1 MKLNTDAPIKVV
13 SYGRVSNKNSPW
25 HIGRSINYNLFVY
38 IESGSLKMQI
48 GDEIFSVSKG
58 GLLLIPGK
66 TFYRPL
72 AANGLSYYFIHF
84 TADTEESVSDELH
97 FQSNPLL
104 PEGDYEFS
112 YHGGTKTVT
121 IPSVSD
127 CSSNETVKRIFRRIA
142 ELNVRSGGEKL
153 MLDCLGRELIIAVC
167 EENHPEGKLSSNMV
181 RITSFIDQM
190 FFEDITLTSLSEK
203 FGFSKSYIARLFKN
217 ELGTTS
223 ADYINR
229 TRIANSCRLLLC
241 SDKNI
246 CEISEAVGFKN
257 QYYFTRIFKKEIGIT
272 PSEYKKRN
280 LTA

>member
-13 SYGRVSNKNSPW
+13 SYGRVSDKNSPW
-25 HIGRSINYNLFVY
+25 HLGRYIDCNIFVY
-38 IESGSLKMQI
+38 IDSGNLKMQI
-48 GDEIFSVSKG
+48 DDEIFSVSKG
-58 GLLLIPGK
+58 GLLLIPAK

-72 AANGLSYYFIHF
+72 SADGLSYYFMHF
-84 TADTEESVSDELH
+84 TAETSESTADELH
-97 FQSNPLL
+97 FTANPLL
-104 PEGDYEFS
+104 PEGDYEYS
-112 YHGGTKTVT
+112 YHGGTNTVSLST
-121 IPSVSD
+121 FSD
-127 CSSNETVKRIFRRIA
+127 CSSNETVKSIFRRIA
-142 ELNVRSGGEKL
+142 KLNVRSGGEKL

-167 EENHPEGKLSSNMV
+167 EENHPEGKLSRNMV
-181 RITSFIDQM
+181 RIISYIDRLY
-190 FFEDITLTSLSEK
+190 FEDITLSSLSEK
-203 FGFSKSYIARLFKN
+203 FGFSKSYIARLFKT
-217 ELGTTS
+217 ELKTTS